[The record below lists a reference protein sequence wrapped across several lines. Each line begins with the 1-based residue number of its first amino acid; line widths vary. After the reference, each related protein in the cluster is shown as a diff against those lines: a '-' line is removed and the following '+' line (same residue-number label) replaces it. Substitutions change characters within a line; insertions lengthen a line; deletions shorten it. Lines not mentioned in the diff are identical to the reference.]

1 MKRNRIKKARNMKAE
16 PRGFLQR
23 LAARNK
29 ARKVAKVKTTK
40 LNRAKFLAW
49 VKSKHPKIYRIAL
62 LKAGA
67 RNQRLSGLGVEGESW
82 WSTMVTSIQEAIPAA
97 LQYKQQKDLINMH
110 LARAQAGLQPANV
123 ADYTPVLKIETE
135 LAPTTRAAFIDEL
148 GKPVIFGALALGA
161 FLLLRK

>member
-1 MKRNRIKKARNMKAE
+1 MKMNLRVKKARNMRA
-16 PRGFLQR
+16 
-23 LAARNK
+23 
-29 ARKVAKVKTTK
+29 VAKRKTVKT
-40 LNRAKFLAW
+40 NRAKFLAW

-67 RNQRLSGLGVEGESW
+67 RNQRLSGLGVEETSW
-82 WSTMVTSIQEAIPAA
+82 WSTMVTSIKEAIPAA
-97 LQYKQQKDLINMH
+97 LQYKQQKDLMNMQ
-110 LARAQAGLQPANV
+110 LARAQAGLPPANV

-135 LAPTTRAAFIDEL
+135 LAPTTRAAFIDQL